1 MSLLRAPE
9 WLTTAGAVAYLGK
22 SRRTIRRWLADP
34 TLGIRT
40 KGVGASR
47 RIHRDDLDR
56 VNDAKD
62 AYRNNPTFMHS

>member
-9 WLTTAGAVAYLGK
+9 WLTTSGAVAYLGK
-22 SRRTIRRWLADP
+22 SHRTIRRWLADP
-34 TLGIRT
+34 SLSIRT
-40 KGVGASR
+40 KGTGASK

-62 AYRNNPTFMHS
+62 AYRNNPTFTRS